1 MPSIFLTHIPDMLT
15 NYYGERALAELRK
28 LGDVRL
34 NDTGQVLDAKALAQ
48 AAQG

>member
-1 MPSIFLTHIPDMLT
+1 MTDCVSGRRLCVTFFLTHSPDMLA

-34 NDTGQVLDAKALAQ
+34 NDAGQVL
-48 AAQG
+48 